1 VIGTKNQNIMK
12 IKIATSQF
20 PISADIE
27 KNKLHII
34 RQMEEATNSDAD
46 VIHFPESSLSGHAGI
61 DFDSFENFDWA
72 LLKSATLEIIAAA
85 KAFSIWVI
93 LGSAHRLTTPN
104 KPHVSLYI
112 INDSGEIVDR
122 YDKMFCA
129 GSIGEDDEEL
139 KHYASGND
147 CCNFEIKGIKCGV
160 QICHEYRYPELY
172 RVHKKKGAQIMFHS
186 FHAGNMTP
194 TRQEAMENQVG
205 KEFHHLNFGNTLPEI
220 TMPATM
226 TSYAANNYV
235 WISCSNTSGLESCW
249 ASFMVRPDGVT
260 VGKLQKNET
269 RLLITEID
277 TSIQYYDS
285 TLAWRQRA
293 MDGQYHS
300 GSLVEDDRSRDKVR
314 L

>member
-1 VIGTKNQNIMK
+1 MK

-20 PISADIE
+20 PVSVDIE
-27 KNKLHII
+27 KNKFHII
-34 RQMEEATNSDAD
+34 RQIKEGASNGAD

-61 DFDSFENFDWA
+61 DFDSFENYDWT
-72 LLKSATLEIIAAA
+72 LLKSATLEIMAAA

-93 LGSAHRLTTPN
+93 LGSAHRLTNPN
-104 KPHVSLYI
+104 KPHVCLYI
-112 INDSGEIVDR
+112 INDEGEIVDR

-129 GSIGEDDEEL
+129 GSCDEDDEEL
-139 KHYASGND
+139 KHYTPGRD
-147 CCNFEIKGIKCGV
+147 FCNFEIKGVTCGV

-172 RVHKKKGAQIMFHS
+172 REHKKKGVQLMFHS

-194 TRQEAMENQVG
+194 LRQEAMETQVG
-205 KEFHHLNFGNTLPEI
+205 KALHHLNSGKTLPEI

-226 TSYAANNYV
+226 TSYAANNYM
-235 WISCSNTSGLESCW
+235 WISCSNTSGVESCW
-249 ASFMVRPDGVT
+249 TSFVVRPDGVT
-260 VGKLQKNET
+260 IGKLQKNET
-269 RLLITEID
+269 SLLITEID
-277 TSIQYYDS
+277 TAAKYYDS

-300 GSLVEDDRSRDKVR
+300 GSLVEDDRSKDKTG

>member
-1 VIGTKNQNIMK
+1 MK

-27 KNKLHII
+27 KNKFHII
-34 RQMEEATNSDAD
+34 KQMEEASNSGTD

-61 DFDSFENFDWA
+61 DFDSFENYDWA

-93 LGSAHRLTTPN
+93 LGSAHRLTDPN
-104 KPHVSLYI
+104 KPHVCLYI
-112 INDSGEIVDR
+112 INDKGEIIDR

-129 GSIGEDDEEL
+129 GGIGENDEEL
-139 KHYASGND
+139 KHYSSGDNF
-147 CCNFEIKGIKCGV
+147 CNFEIKGVTCGV

-172 RVHKKKGAQIMFHS
+172 REHKKKGVQLMFHS
-186 FHAGNMTP
+186 FHAGNMTRK
-194 TRQEAMENQVG
+194 RQEAMETQVG
-205 KEFHHLNFGNTLPEI
+205 EEFCQHNFGKTLPEI

-235 WISCSNTSGLESCW
+235 WISSSNTSGLESCW
-249 ASFMVRPDGVT
+249 PSFVVRPDGVT
-260 VGKLQKNET
+260 VGKLKKNET
-269 RLLITEID
+269 SLLVTMID
-277 TSIQYYDS
+277 TATKYYDS
-285 TLAWRQRA
+285 TWAWRDRA
-293 MDGQYHS
+293 MNGQYHS
-300 GSLVEDDRSRDKVR
+300 GSLVEDGRSRDKTG